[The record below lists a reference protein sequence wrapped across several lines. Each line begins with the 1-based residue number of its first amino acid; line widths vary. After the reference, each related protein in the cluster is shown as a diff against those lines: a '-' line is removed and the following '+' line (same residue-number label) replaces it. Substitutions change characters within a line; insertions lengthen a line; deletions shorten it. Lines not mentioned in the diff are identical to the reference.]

1 MGGVTDRHS
10 AIFVLCPLRA
20 DAVEKAEFY
29 NGMSAWNGSIARRD
43 LVSLLL
49 FVALCE
55 WHYAHTSD
63 AD

>member
-1 MGGVTDRHS
+1 MT
-10 AIFVLCPLRA
+10 